1 MATAIKVPD
10 IGTTVDHVKLV
21 KWLKKEGDTV
31 KRGEALCE
39 VETDKAVSELESI
52 AEGTVLRIVAAED
65 TEVEQDTIIAYVGQA
80 GEQISEESSGF
91 RGQGSGGGN
100 EHEASATEP
109 RTLNPSVPPMIVNLA
124 RKLSVDLASVKGTGP
139 GGRITKEDV
148 MKAQGQPAAAALAG
162 KPLSQNQLVVAR
174 RVSRSQRDIPP
185 IDITARFDMSAVIA
199 ARKRIREESGVKI
212 SFDAF
217 LVMAVTKVMK
227 DFPHFRSRLEEERA
241 VESESVN
248 VGIAIGVG
256 EQLFTPVIPGADGL
270 SLKDT
275 DAAIQRLQQKSEKG
289 AFEPVDLKGAT
300 LTVSNL
306 GMYPVLAFSAII
318 PPDQVAIL
326 TVGTT
331 EETPVVRSGEVKVLP
346 MATVTLS
353 VDHRLIN
360 GREGAEFLTALKKR
374 VEEP

>member
-1 MATAIKVPD
+1 MATAIKIPD

-21 KWLKKEGDTV
+21 KWLKKEGDTIR
-31 KRGEALCE
+31 RGEAICE

-52 AEGTVLRIVAAED
+52 ADGTVLKITAAED
-65 TEVEQDTIIAYVGQA
+65 TEVEQDTVIAYVGLP
-80 GEQISEESSGF
+80 GERIPEESPGF
-91 RGQGSGGGN
+91 RVQGSGG
-100 EHEASATEP
+100 ESERRASPAEP
-109 RTLNPSVPPMIVNLA
+109 RTQSPSVPPMIANLA
-124 RKLSVDLASVKGTGP
+124 RKEGVDLANVKGTGP

-148 MKAQGQPAAAALAG
+148 MKAQAHPAPAAGTG

-185 IDITARFDMSAVIA
+185 IDLVTRFDMSAVIA
-199 ARKRIREESGVKI
+199 ARKRMREESGVKI

-217 LVMAVTKVMK
+217 FVAAVARVMQ
-227 DFPHFRSRLEEERA
+227 DFPHFRGRLEEER
-241 VESESVN
+241 VVDGEEVN
-248 VGIAIGVG
+248 VGIAIGVV
-256 EQLFTPVIPGADGL
+256 EQLFTPVIPGADSL
-270 SLKDT
+270 SLREV

-289 AFEPVDLKGAT
+289 VFEQADLKGAT

-326 TVGTT
+326 TIGTT
-331 EETPVVRSGEVKVLP
+331 EETPVVRSGELKVAP
-346 MATVTLS
+346 MATATLS

-360 GREGAEFLTALKKR
+360 GREGAEFLTALKKK

>member
-227 DFPHFRSRLEEERA
+227 DFPHFRSRLEEERV

-289 AFEPVDLKGAT
+289 AFEPADLKGAT